1 MSTSKISDSEWQ
13 VMKIIWSHK
22 HCTAKEIVDKLSKIT
37 NWQPNTIRT
46 LINRLL
52 KKKII
57 DYTIDEKDN
66 KTYHYFALVSES
78 KCIKIESESF
88 LKRVFNGSLNVML
101 ENFINENKLSEDEID
116 KLKQILDKKKKG

>member
-1 MSTSKISDSEWQ
+1 MSTPKISDAEWQ
-13 VMKIIWSHK
+13 VMKVIWGSK
-22 HCTAKEIVDKLSKIT
+22 YCTAREIVDKISKTI

-57 DYTIDEKDN
+57 NYKIDEKDN

-78 KCIKIESESF
+78 ECIKVESESF

-101 ENFINENKLSEDEID
+101 ENFINESKLSEEEID
-116 KLKQILDKKKKG
+116 RLKQILDKKKG